1 MPLSSPPQS
10 AINHGMDENRIE
22 PLSDQHDRGEFS
34 CGKPSLDSY
43 FHFQA
48 KQHAK
53 KGISRTFVI
62 CPVADSRVLG
72 FYTLVASSVAFEEL
86 PTSLSKKLP
95 KHPIPVIL
103 LARLA
108 VDKSYQGRGIGSELL
123 MDAFTRAVSISLQL
137 GVYGIHVHALDA
149 DAASFYAKYG
159 FAALPDQERHMFLTV
174 ETIRP
179 GLGG

>member
-1 MPLSSPPQS
+1 MPLSAPPRS
-10 AINHGMDENRIE
+10 VIKLGMDENRIE
-22 PLSDQHDRGEFS
+22 LLSDDHNRGEFS

-62 CPVADSRVLG
+62 CSGTDPKVLG

-86 PTSLSKKLP
+86 PKALSKKLP
-95 KHPIPVIL
+95 KHPIPSIL

-108 VDKSYQGRGIGSELL
+108 VDQSCQGRGIGSGLL
-123 MDAFTRAVSISLQL
+123 MDAFTRAVDISLQL

-149 DAASFYAKYG
+149 DAASFYSKYG
-159 FAALPDQERHMFLTV
+159 FAPLPDQERHLFLTV
-174 ETIRP
+174 ETIRQ
-179 GLGG
+179 GLAE